1 MLVYV
6 DAILIASLPKYA
18 TNAAGKFLES
28 VYQMSDFGWPKDFLG
43 FELDFGED
51 AEKNRYCIM
60 HQERY
65 INEMLENYSVEGR
78 PALSPW
84 EPGVDLIADDQAEE
98 GWETDFDYRGFCGS
112 AIYIS
117 TNSTGLQFHNKQ
129 VV

>member
-28 VYQMSDFGWPKDFLG
+28 VYQMSDFGFLG
-43 FELDFGED
+43 FELDFGV
-51 AEKNRYCIM
+51 EKNRYCIM